1 MRNISQKG
9 SLAPELQRF
18 GELIRTIG
26 RQGSLRDPIIGECGA
41 GTEYSHS
48 QIHVI
53 MWLGTDGPLTMGEL
67 AKRAGITEKTITG
80 VVDRLERDD
89 LLARTRDQAD
99 RRVVR
104 VALTKK
110 GVSEFQRFQTHM
122 QGRMADFLGLLDEAD
137 RTALLRILENL
148 CRRLQGAREQLQ
160 ATQPVKENSP

>member
-9 SLAPELQRF
+9 NLTPELQRF

-26 RQGSLRDPIIGECGA
+26 RQGTLRDPIVGECGA
-41 GTEYSHS
+41 GTEYSRS

-53 MWLGTDGPLTMGEL
+53 MWLGSDGPLTMGEL

-89 LLARTRDQAD
+89 LLARTHDQVD

-104 VALTKK
+104 VSLSKK
-110 GVSEFQRFQTHM
+110 GASEFQRFQGHM
-122 QGRMADFLGLLDEAD
+122 MGRMADFLGLLDEAD
-137 RTALLRILENL
+137 RAALLRILENL
-148 CRRLQGAREQLQ
+148 CRRLQGAGDQRQ
-160 ATQPVKENSP
+160 AVQPVKENTP

>member
-1 MRNISQKG
+1 MRNISLKG
-9 SLAPELQRF
+9 NLAPDLQRF

-26 RQGSLRDPIIGECGA
+26 RQGSLRDPIVGECGA
-41 GTEYSHS
+41 GTDYSHS

-53 MWLGTDGPLTMGEL
+53 MWLGSDGPLTMGEL

-80 VVDRLERDD
+80 VVDRLERDG

-104 VALTKK
+104 VALSKK
-110 GVSEFQRFQTHM
+110 GVSEFQRFQGHM
-122 QGRMADFLGLLDEAD
+122 MERMAQFLGLLDEAD

-148 CRRLQGAREQLQ
+148 SRRLQATGEQPAAAQL
-160 ATQPVKENSP
+160 VKENAP